1 MERKEPKKNV
11 HVHMANVI
19 LQIHKITQ
27 QKPFFSTDHAH
38 SHCSFWEQARC
49 GDQNRLLRFSSR
61 AVVNPLDP
69 FKGNSNTHVFE
80 QNI

>member
-27 QKPFFSTDHAH
+27 QKPFFSTDPQ
-38 SHCSFWEQARC
+38 C
-49 GDQNRLLRFSSR
+49 
-61 AVVNPLDP
+61 P
-69 FKGNSNTHVFE
+69 FALFILGAGQVRRPE
-80 QNI
+80 PAA